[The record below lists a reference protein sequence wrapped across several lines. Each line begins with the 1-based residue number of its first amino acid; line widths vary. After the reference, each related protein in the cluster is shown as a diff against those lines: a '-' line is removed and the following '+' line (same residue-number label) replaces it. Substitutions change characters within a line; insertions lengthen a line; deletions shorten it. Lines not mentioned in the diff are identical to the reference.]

1 MTHPNR
7 PTEPTSVPSSGSEG
21 DDAPPS
27 SSEPPSSRPPSSQAS
42 DSGDADEFEVLGLGT
57 RVIPADED
65 PIYDATAT
73 YSGEDTFSAAE
84 LLEGDRSLEDVSVE
98 ARIREIEARLD
109 GLLNSSPHNDL
120 DGPAPEPPSTLE
132 VNRHDAVDAARELL
146 ESDYYRRTWGRG
158 SLREQ
163 ENEVDAFG
171 LDPVYERTLRPALD
185 FLFKR
190 YFRTKVDGVEH
201 VPADGRAMI
210 VANHSGAL
218 PLDGLM
224 IRQALRL
231 AHPSGRDARW
241 LAEDFSFY
249 LPFIG
254 VAMNRIGAVRA
265 CPENGERLLNRN
277 HVVSV
282 FPEGAEGIKKLYK
295 ERYQLQRFGRGGFV
309 RLALRTQ
316 SPIIPCAVI
325 GGEESNPILHRFDNL
340 SKLVGVDYL
349 PVTPTF
355 PWLGPL
361 GLLPLP
367 TRWHIVFG
375 EPISVADYGPG
386 AASDHVLVGRISE
399 RVRTSIAALLDTG
412 LSRRKSV
419 FF

>member
-1 MTHPNR
+1 MTSPR
-7 PTEPTSVPSSGSEG
+7 IPQPIQSEPDGSS
-21 DDAPPS
+21 A
-27 SSEPPSSRPPSSQAS
+27 PPSSRPPASSGE
-42 DSGDADEFEVLGLGT
+42 DLDAEGFDALGIGT
-57 RVIPADED
+57 RVLPPDED
-65 PIYDATAT
+65 PFYDATAA
-73 YSGEDTFSAAE
+73 YSGEDNFSAAE
-84 LLEGDRSLEDVSVE
+84 LLEGERSLEEVSVE
-98 ARIREIEARLD
+98 ARIKEIEARLD
-109 GLLNSSPHNDL
+109 GLLNSSPINDL
-120 DGPAPEPPSTLE
+120 DEPHEAPVTPLE
-132 VNRHDAVDAARELL
+132 TARHDAVDATRELL

-171 LDPVYERTLRPALD
+171 LDPTYEKNLRPALD

-190 YFRTKVDGVEH
+190 YFRTRVEGVEN
-201 VPADGRAMI
+201 VPARGRAMV

-218 PLDGLM
+218 PIDGLM

-231 AHPSGRDARW
+231 THPAARDARW

-254 VAMNRIGAVRA
+254 VAMNRVGAVRA
-265 CPENGERLLNRN
+265 CPENGERLLAKG

-282 FPEGAEGIKKLYK
+282 FPEGTEGIKKLYK
-295 ERYQLQRFGRGGFV
+295 DRYQLQRFGRGGFV

-325 GGEESNPILHRFDNL
+325 GGEEANPILRRFDNL
-340 SKLVGVDYL
+340 PKVLGVEYL
-349 PVTPTF
+349 PITPTF

-367 TRWHIVFG
+367 TRWSIVFG
-375 EPISVADYGPG
+375 EPISVADYGPA

-399 RVRTSIAALLDTG
+399 RVRASIAALLDGG
-412 LSRRKSV
+412 LKRRKTV
-419 FF
+419 FL

>member
-1 MTHPNR
+1 MTHPTRTPETPPDDTAGVEQSSANAR
-7 PTEPTSVPSSGSEG
+7 SPAPIHSGSEDAN
-21 DDAPPS
+21 DD
-27 SSEPPSSRPPSSQAS
+27 
-42 DSGDADEFEVLGLGT
+42 DFDVLGIGT
-57 RVIPADED
+57 RVLPPDED
-65 PIYDATAT
+65 PFYDATAT

-84 LLEGDRSLEDVSVE
+84 LLEGDRSLEEVSVE

-109 GLLNSSPHNDL
+109 GLLNSSPNSDL
-120 DGPAPEPPSTLE
+120 DAPIEATPSAIET
-132 VNRHDAVDAARELL
+132 NRHDAVDAARELL

-171 LDPVYERTLRPALD
+171 LDPVYERSLRPALD

-190 YFRTKVDGVEH
+190 YFRARVEGVEH
-201 VPADGRAMI
+201 VPAQGRAMI

-218 PLDGLM
+218 PIDGLM

-231 AHPSGRDARW
+231 RHPAGRDARW

-265 CPENGERLLNRN
+265 CPENGERLLAKN

-282 FPEGAEGIKKLYK
+282 FPEGAEGIRKLYK
-295 ERYQLQRFGRGGFV
+295 DRYQLQRFGRGGFV

-325 GGEESNPILHRFDNL
+325 GGEEANPILHRFDNL
-340 SKLVGVDYL
+340 SKLVGLDYL
-349 PVTPTF
+349 PITPTF
-355 PWLGPL
+355 PWFGPL
-361 GLLPLP
+361 GLVPLP

-375 EPISVADYGPG
+375 EPISVSDYGPA

-399 RVRTSIAALLDTG
+399 RVRASIALLLEGG
-412 LSRRKSV
+412 LARRRNV
-419 FF
+419 FL

>member
-1 MTHPNR
+1 MTPPTRNPQSISDTPDGSDADAGR
-7 PTEPTSVPSSGSEG
+7 PTGSPPAPGQPSSADANG
-21 DDAPPS
+21 DDFEILGIGSRVLPP
-27 SSEPPSSRPPSSQAS
+27 
-42 DSGDADEFEVLGLGT
+42 
-57 RVIPADED
+57 DED
-65 PIYDATAT
+65 AFYDATAA

-84 LLEGDRSLEDVSVE
+84 LLEGERSLEEVSVE

-109 GLLNSSPHNDL
+109 GLLNSSPTNDL
-120 DGPAPEPPSTLE
+120 DEPLEPPPVAVEAS
-132 VNRHDAVDAARELL
+132 RHDAVDAARELL

-171 LDPVYERTLRPALD
+171 LDPAHEKNLRPALD

-190 YFRTKVDGVEH
+190 YFRTRVEGVEH
-201 VPADGRAMI
+201 VPNEGRAMI

-231 AHPSGRDARW
+231 NHPAGRDARW

-254 VAMNRIGAVRA
+254 VTMNRIGAVRA
-265 CPENGERLLNRN
+265 CPENGERLLAKN

-282 FPEGAEGIKKLYK
+282 FPEGAEGIKKLYR

-325 GGEESNPILHRFDNL
+325 GGEEANPILHRFDNL

-349 PVTPTF
+349 PITPTF

-367 TRWHIVFG
+367 TRWHLVFG
-375 EPISVADYGPG
+375 EPISVANYGPA

-399 RVRTSIAALLDTG
+399 RVRASIAGLLDGG
-412 LSRRKSV
+412 LRRRKNV

>member
-1 MTHPNR
+1 MTHPKR
-7 PTEPTSVPSSGSEG
+7 TSDPPSTALPHGAAEGDPPPSSG
-21 DDAPPS
+21 APGSSRP
-27 SSEPPSSRPPSSQAS
+27 SSEPGA
-42 DSGDADEFEVLGLGT
+42 DGLDELDALGLGA
-57 RVIPADED
+57 RVLPPED
-65 PIYDATAT
+65 DPFYDATAA
-73 YSGEDTFSAAE
+73 YSGEDNFSAAE
-84 LLEGDRSLEDVSVE
+84 LLEGERSLEEVSVE

-109 GLLNSSPHNDL
+109 GLLNSSPTNDL
-120 DGPAPEPPSTLE
+120 DSPEPEAPSTLE
-132 VNRHDAVDAARELL
+132 VSRHDAVDAARELL

-158 SLREQ
+158 SLREL

-171 LDPVYERTLRPALD
+171 LDPVYERGLRPALD

-190 YFRTKVDGVEH
+190 YFRTRVEGVEH
-201 VPADGRAMI
+201 VPAQGRAMV

-231 AHPSGRDARW
+231 AHPASRDARW

-254 VAMNRIGAVRA
+254 VAMNRVGAVRA
-265 CPENGERLLNRN
+265 CPENGERLLAKN

-325 GGEESNPILHRFDNL
+325 GGEEANPILYRVDNL
-340 SKLVGVDYL
+340 TKLVGVDYL
-349 PVTPTF
+349 PLTPTF

-367 TRWHIVFG
+367 TRWHIAFG
-375 EPISVADYGPG
+375 EPISVADYGPA

-399 RVRTSIAALLDTG
+399 RVRASIAGLLDGG
-412 LSRRKSV
+412 LKRRKNV

>member
-1 MTHPNR
+1 MTHPTRNPDLSKAR
-7 PTEPTSVPSSGSEG
+7 TPEEGSEEAPSSTPSAFGRLGEETSA
-21 DDAPPS
+21 DAS
-27 SSEPPSSRPPSSQAS
+27 F
-42 DSGDADEFEVLGLGT
+42 ADEFDVLGIGT
-57 RVIPADED
+57 RVLPADDD
-65 PIYDATAT
+65 PLYDATAT
-73 YSGEDTFSAAE
+73 YSGEDNFSAAE

-109 GLLNSSPHNDL
+109 GLLNSSPNNDL
-120 DGPAPEPPSTLE
+120 DGPDPERASAIET
-132 VNRHDAVDAARELL
+132 NRTDAVDAARELL

-163 ENEVDAFG
+163 ENEVDPFG
-171 LDPVYERTLRPALD
+171 LDPGYERSLRPALD
-185 FLFKR
+185 FMFKR
-190 YFRTKVDGVEH
+190 YFRTKVEGVEH
-201 VPADGRAMI
+201 VPAEGPAMI

-231 AHPSGRDARW
+231 AHPGARDARW

-265 CPENGERLLNRN
+265 CPENGERLLARN

-295 ERYQLQRFGRGGFV
+295 DRYQLQRFGRGGFV

-325 GGEESNPILHRFDNL
+325 GGEEANPILHRFDNL

-349 PVTPTF
+349 PITPTF
-355 PWLGPL
+355 PWLGPV
-361 GLLPLP
+361 GLLPFP
-367 TRWHIVFG
+367 TRWQIVFG
-375 EPISVADYGPG
+375 EPISVTDYGPA

-399 RVRTSIAALLDTG
+399 RVRTAITTLLDGG
-412 LSRRKSV
+412 LKRRKSV

>member
-1 MTHPNR
+1 MTSPTRTPQSIPSEPNGSGADHA
-7 PTEPTSVPSSGSEG
+7 TPSSGPPAVGNEEFDPEG
-21 DDAPPS
+21 FDA
-27 SSEPPSSRPPSSQAS
+27 
-42 DSGDADEFEVLGLGT
+42 LGLGT
-57 RVIPADED
+57 RVLPPDED
-65 PIYDATAT
+65 PLYDATAA
-73 YSGEDTFSAAE
+73 YSGEDNFSAAE
-84 LLEGDRSLEDVSVE
+84 LLEGERSLEEVSVE
-98 ARIREIEARLD
+98 ARIKEIEARLD
-109 GLLNSSPHNDL
+109 GLLNSSPINDL
-120 DGPAPEPPSTLE
+120 DEPAHEAPPQPLE
-132 VNRHDAVDAARELL
+132 VARNDAVDAARELL

-171 LDPVYERTLRPALD
+171 LDPTYERNLRPALD

-190 YFRTKVDGVEH
+190 YFRTRVEGVEN
-201 VPADGRAMI
+201 VPASGRAMV

-218 PLDGLM
+218 PMDGLM

-231 AHPSGRDARW
+231 THPAARDARW

-265 CPENGERLLNRN
+265 CPENGERLLAKG

-282 FPEGAEGIKKLYK
+282 FPEGTEGIKKLYK

-325 GGEESNPILHRFDNL
+325 GGEEANPILHRFDNL
-340 SKLVGVDYL
+340 SKLVGVEYL
-349 PVTPTF
+349 PITPTF

-367 TRWHIVFG
+367 TRWSIVFG
-375 EPISVADYGPG
+375 EPISVADYGPA

-399 RVRTSIAALLDTG
+399 RVRASIAALLDGG
-412 LSRRKSV
+412 LKRRKSV
-419 FF
+419 FL

>member
-1 MTHPNR
+1 MTHPTR
-7 PTEPTSVPSSGSEG
+7 TPESSSSDAPAEPTSSESSPPTSRPPVPSHAVG
-21 DDAPPS
+21 DDAN
-27 SSEPPSSRPPSSQAS
+27 
-42 DSGDADEFEVLGLGT
+42 ADDLELLGIGT
-57 RVIPADED
+57 RVLPPDED
-65 PIYDATAT
+65 PFYDATAT
-73 YSGEDTFSAAE
+73 YSGEDNFSAAE
-84 LLEGDRSLEDVSVE
+84 LLEGDRSLEEVSVE

-109 GLLNSSPHNDL
+109 GLLNSSPTNDL
-120 DGPAPEPPSTLE
+120 DEPAPLSPSPIE
-132 VNRHDAVDAARELL
+132 VSRHDAVDAARELL

-171 LDPVYERTLRPALD
+171 LDPVYERSLRPALD

-190 YFRTKVDGVEH
+190 YFRTRVEGVEH
-201 VPADGRAMI
+201 VPAQGRAMI

-231 AHPSGRDARW
+231 SHPSGRDARW

-265 CPENGERLLNRN
+265 CPENGERLLAKN

-295 ERYQLQRFGRGGFV
+295 DRYQLQRFGRGGFV

-316 SPIIPCAVI
+316 SPIVPCAVI
-325 GGEESNPILHRFDNL
+325 GGEEANPILHRFDNL
-340 SKLVGVDYL
+340 TKLVGLDYL
-349 PVTPTF
+349 PITPTF

-367 TRWHIVFG
+367 TRWRIVFG
-375 EPISVADYGPG
+375 EPISVADYGPA

-399 RVRTSIAALLDTG
+399 RVRAAIAALLDGG
-412 LSRRKSV
+412 LKRRKNV

>member
-1 MTHPNR
+1 MTHP
-7 PTEPTSVPSSGSEG
+7 TEPNDPNPVRVNGTDG
-21 DDAPPS
+21 DAPP
-27 SSEPPSSRPPSSQAS
+27 PSSKSSRS
-42 DSGDADEFEVLGLGT
+42 DPDDEFEGDELDMLGLGT
-57 RVIPADED
+57 RVIPADQD
-65 PIYDATAT
+65 PLYDATAT

-120 DGPAPEPPSTLE
+120 DAPAPAEAPSTIE

-171 LDPVYERTLRPALD
+171 LDPAYELSLRPALD

-190 YFRTKVDGVEH
+190 YFRTKVDGVEN
-201 VPADGRAMI
+201 VPSEGRAMI

-265 CPENGERLLNRN
+265 CPENGERLLAKN

-282 FPEGAEGIKKLYK
+282 FPEGTEGIKKLYK

-349 PVTPTF
+349 PITPTF

-399 RVRTSIAALLDTG
+399 RVRTSIASLLDTG